1 MDHDIVDNPMSLYN
15 PNNPRSLLDIMME
28 SINIYEDKTIL
39 RYLIIDRMMES
50 MINIYDGIYKYL

>member
-28 SINIYEDKTIL
+28 SINIYEDKLYSDI
-39 RYLIIDRMMES
+39 
-50 MINIYDGIYKYL
+50 